1 MSLPGKYRT
10 IPIIMHPPEDTLK
23 STRGQDGKVKPL
35 VTAVHTSVIFF
46 QPIDVRPCFR
56 FSALSRGSSALK
68 IPAKAE
74 NITKLVKCLPCRPQ
88 DPSSIPEGNPSARET
103 EIGLAQG

>member
-35 VTAVHTSVIFF
+35 VTAV
-46 QPIDVRPCFR
+46 VRPCFR

-88 DPSSIPEGNPSARET
+88 DPSSISEGNPSARET